1 MSPVSTREITL
12 VTGHHARSRGAAAA
26 EIADTHGTIC
36 VPVPR
41 MVEIEPWVRHTTTHG
56 EGIIAELSHDAA
68 VEPAIAEISEAAHTT
83 LAEVICVVQAAAFID
98 DLLDDEYF
106 TVEGEVPAL
115 YVARALR
122 MVQHIEH
129 ASALLVTEWTELA
142 TRDLSILLAVL
153 SHLAPAARI
162 RLDGS
167 ASNAPATTWSE
178 TSHQPGWVRV
188 LNAEHRPHMTDPRV
202 RAFRYEQIRP
212 FHPGRLSELLQ
223 TRFGDGEF
231 GAVIRSA
238 GFCRLATRPGIVGG
252 WEHVGQMISLAPLA
266 HDDSPLSDPLAVGE
280 EIAFIGIDLDVPSLR
295 RAFDAAALTD
305 DELIAG
311 PEAWARFDD
320 PFPLWAT
327 AGDER

>member
-1 MSPVSTREITL
+1 MSTTDITL
-12 VTGHHARSRGAAAA
+12 VTGHRSGSRRAAAA
-26 EIADTHGTIC
+26 EIAHTHGKIC

-41 MVEIEPWVRHTTTHG
+41 TAATEPWAQHAAAGG

-68 VEPAIAEISEAAHTT
+68 VESTIAG
-83 LAEVICVVQAAAFID
+83 LADDPHSALTEVICVVEATTFIED
-98 DLLDDEYF
+98 ILDDEYF
-106 TVEGEVPAL
+106 TVESTSPAL

-122 MVQHIEH
+122 LVQHIEH
-129 ASALLVTEWTELA
+129 ASALLVTEWTGLA

-162 RLDGS
+162 RLSGS
-167 ASNAPATTWSE
+167 APDAPPTTWSE
-178 TSHQPGWVRV
+178 SAHQPGWVHM
-188 LNAEHRPHMTDPRV
+188 LNAEHRPHMTDLRV

-266 HDDSPLSDPLAVGE
+266 RDSSPGCDPLSVGQ
-280 EIAFIGIDLDVPSLR
+280 EIAFIGIDLDIPSLR
-295 RAFDAAALTD
+295 RAFDAATLTD

-320 PFPLWAT
+320 PFPEWAT
-327 AGDER
+327 SDEER